1 MKYKLKEINLDDVSF
16 NKIDV
21 TNGKI
26 VNLKYKNDS
35 LEFQTPKIIIEDLIK
50 ENNQEFIILKI
61 LGNQACKLFCSR
73 IIEFENLFNT
83 ILQKNKDWFHGS
95 PSEIKTIFNEHLFIV
110 KIPFKYSR
118 PLVKVYKDNSLF
130 NYYHLSKGMEIICLI
145 TLDKLWI
152 NTINEPSYNLNV
164 KEIMVL

>member
-73 IIEFENLFNT
+73 IIEFENL
-83 ILQKNKDWFHGS
+83 
-95 PSEIKTIFNEHLFIV
+95 
-110 KIPFKYSR
+110 
-118 PLVKVYKDNSLF
+118 
-130 NYYHLSKGMEIICLI
+130 
-145 TLDKLWI
+145 
-152 NTINEPSYNLNV
+152 
-164 KEIMVL
+164 